1 MIKAKFA
8 VFATALVAASSVQA
22 GGILTNTNQ
31 NISFNRNFARD
42 GVIAIDGVYSNPA
55 GVAFLGKGFHLSL
68 NIQNVYQTRTIVSG
82 MNVPAFKGTPYE
94 SAFYQPFKLNGGNED
109 GTKKFRGKASV
120 PILPSFQAALN
131 YDNWG
136 FQLGFA
142 LNGGGGKATF
152 NDGLG
157 SFERVVALVPV
168 LLAQKGLT
176 TEHPSYSLQSYM
188 NGTQLDFG
196 LQFGTTYRFN
206 EHWAVYAGARFNY
219 IWNKYEGNIVNISA
233 SIANNNVKLYDYFG
247 TQANTY
253 SDMAF

>member
-142 LNGGGGKATF
+142 LNGGGASSLVRLT
-152 NDGLG
+152 G
-157 SFERVVALVPV
+157 STSI
-168 LLAQKGLT
+168 G
-176 TEHPSYSLQSYM
+176 PSMPAHVS
-188 NGTQLDFG
+188 TI
-196 LQFGTTYRFN
+196 FGTNTK
-206 EHWAVYAGARFNY
+206 V
-219 IWNKYEGNIVNISA
+219 IS
-233 SIANNNVKLYDYFG
+233 STFQPPLP
-247 TQANTY
+247 TT
-253 SDMAF
+253 M